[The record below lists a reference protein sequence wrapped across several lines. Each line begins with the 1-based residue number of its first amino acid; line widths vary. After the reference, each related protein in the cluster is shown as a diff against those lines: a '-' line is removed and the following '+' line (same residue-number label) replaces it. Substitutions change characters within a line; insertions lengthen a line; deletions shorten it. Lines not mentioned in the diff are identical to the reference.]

1 LVNMADFSEFVGET
15 VIFNVSKKGSV
26 SVFRAVLGK

>member
-1 LVNMADFSEFVGET
+1 MADFSKFVGET
-15 VIFNVSKKGSV
+15 VIFIVSEKENI

>member
-1 LVNMADFSEFVGET
+1 MADFSEFVGET
-15 VIFNVSKKGSV
+15 VIFNVSEKESI

>member
-1 LVNMADFSEFVGET
+1 MADFSEFVGEM
-15 VIFNVSKKGSV
+15 VIFNVPEKESI